1 MFKSFSVLA
10 VFTLLGV
17 SAVALPA
24 LAPKVEASEATVVL
38 KSERLQAKA
47 SLLDCATQVW
57 PQIAASCLRATDQDS
72 KIVEAR
78 LVTARR

>member
-38 KSERLQAKA
+38 KGERLQAQA
-47 SLLDCATQVW
+47 PLLDCATQVW
-57 PQIAASCLRATDQDS
+57 PQIAASCLRATDQGS